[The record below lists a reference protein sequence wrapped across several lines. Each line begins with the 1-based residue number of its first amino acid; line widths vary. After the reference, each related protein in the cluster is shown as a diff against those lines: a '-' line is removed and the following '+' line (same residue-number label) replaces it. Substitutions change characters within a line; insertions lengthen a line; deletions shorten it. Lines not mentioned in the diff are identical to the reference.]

1 MWFFSRESI
10 ILNYFVTSLLKSDII
25 INGAETGIF
34 TTRKKLVTDDAMRP
48 FVAKP
53 LAIILLI
60 IDPCLSCE
68 TIITICSILTLRN
81 DSKCDYM
88 CVFRQ
93 NSSSRKVYLVA
104 AKPNAIDSRYIA
116 VQYSTILHTA
126 QHLRMRN
133 FGQTL
138 NSRKTPI
145 SRPNGRTIG
154 PCLSWVIWRK
164 VTARYRGSAAPS
176 NGWLHHHWQRW
187 RLSFGLPLKRCVKLS
202 QAVVYDT
209 FYATLFGPFKY
220 IWTWRR

>member
-1 MWFFSRESI
+1 MI
-10 ILNYFVTSLLKSDII
+10 ILCNVCQHLIARYSNVMMINSEQWMVKYITTLILIKSDII
-25 INGAETGIF
+25 INGAETWIF
-34 TTRKKLVTDDAMRP
+34 TSSKKLVTDDAMRP

-68 TIITICSILTLRN
+68 TISTICSILTLRN

-145 SRPNGRTIG
+145 SRPNH
-154 PCLSWVIWRK
+154 C
-164 VTARYRGSAAPS
+164 
-176 NGWLHHHWQRW
+176 
-187 RLSFGLPLKRCVKLS
+187 C
-202 QAVVYDT
+202 
-209 FYATLFGPFKY
+209 
-220 IWTWRR
+220 